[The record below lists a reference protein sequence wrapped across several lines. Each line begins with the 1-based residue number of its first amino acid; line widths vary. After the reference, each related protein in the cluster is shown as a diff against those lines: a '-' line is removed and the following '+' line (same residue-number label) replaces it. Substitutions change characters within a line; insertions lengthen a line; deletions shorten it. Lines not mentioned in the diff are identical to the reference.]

1 MKVLL
6 PEDMRRVERE
16 AMDALHLTEDIL
28 MERAGLAVARVLLGS
43 CHGVS
48 KVTALVGKG
57 NNGGDALT
65 ALRELHCR
73 GIRVS
78 GALQYPLS
86 ECRPSVVREAA
97 RLERLGIEVASLS
110 DPKAWHRIRHADVV
124 IDGLLGTGFQGTPKD
139 ELKMTIDRL
148 NALASKVVSVD
159 IPSGVDGKTGSVNGI
174 AVRATTTVTLGFPKW
189 GLLVDPGIGM
199 AGTIVVSDIGIPP
212 AFGSGGLLWA
222 FDDRDAKNW
231 LPRRELS
238 IHKGKSGHVAVWGG
252 SPGKRGA
259 PELVAL
265 GALRAG
271 SGLATV
277 FYGDGDK
284 GVLPRFPEIMVDGW
298 PKDRP
303 DSLTLDLLDRM
314 DVLAIGPGL
323 DSEPAYR
330 KALDEILAGFSGPIV
345 GDAGFFD
352 LYQKKSDG
360 VRRKSGQ
367 PLVLTPHPGEFSRF
381 VDLPVH
387 EVTEHGPSLAKEVS
401 EKTGAVVLLKG
412 WKTIVAAPDGRSAVN
427 LSGAPNMATAGMG
440 DVLTGIISGFLG
452 QGVEPF
458 MAAALGAYVHGRA
471 GEEAYRSNITRGLLA
486 HELADRVPGILSR
499 LENRA
504 FSSLDVDQTL
514 YVPLDAGHAER
525 LGPDA

>member
-16 AMDALHLTEDIL
+16 AMDALHLTEEIL
-28 MERAGLAVARVLLGS
+28 MERAGMAVARVLLGTYL
-43 CHGVS
+43 GVS
-48 KVTALVGKG
+48 KVTALAGKG

-73 GIRVS
+73 GIHVS
-78 GALQYPLS
+78 GVLQYPLS

-97 RLERLGIEVASLS
+97 RLERLGIEVVSVS
-110 DPKAWHRIRHADVV
+110 DSKAWHRIRHSDVV
-124 IDGLLGTGFQGTPKD
+124 IDGLLGTGFQGTPKI
-139 ELKMTIDRL
+139 ELKETIERL
-148 NALASKVVSVD
+148 NALRYKVVSVD
-159 IPSGVDGKTGSVNGI
+159 IPSGVDGETGKVQGI

-189 GLLVDPGIGM
+189 GLLVDPGIDM

-212 AFGSGGLLWA
+212 EFCSGGLLCA
-222 FDDRDAKNW
+222 FDDQDAKKC

-298 PKDRP
+298 TRDRSE
-303 DSLTLDLLDRM
+303 SLPLDLLDRM
-314 DVLAIGPGL
+314 DVLAVGPGL
-323 DSEPAYR
+323 DPQPAFR
-330 KALDEILAGFSGPIV
+330 KTLDEILAGFSGPIV

-352 LYQKKSDG
+352 LFQKKPDG
-360 VRRKSGQ
+360 VRRKSGL

-381 VDLPVH
+381 VGLPVR
-387 EVTEHGPSLAKEVS
+387 EVIENGLSLAKEISVKS
-401 EKTGAVVLLKG
+401 GAVVLLKG

-458 MAAALGAYVHGRA
+458 LAAALGAYVHGRA
-471 GEEAYRSNITRGLLA
+471 GEETYRSGITRGLLA
-486 HELADRVPGILSR
+486 HELADSVPGILSG

-504 FSSLDVDQTL
+504 FPSHDVDRTL
-514 YVPLDAGHAER
+514 YVPLDAVFTDR
-525 LGPDA
+525 PGPYA